1 MEGSCSVRG
10 VLNNGLCL
18 VDFTISTFGS
28 NLR

>member
-1 MEGSCSVRG
+1 MEGSSIARG
-10 VLNNGLCL
+10 VSNDGLCL